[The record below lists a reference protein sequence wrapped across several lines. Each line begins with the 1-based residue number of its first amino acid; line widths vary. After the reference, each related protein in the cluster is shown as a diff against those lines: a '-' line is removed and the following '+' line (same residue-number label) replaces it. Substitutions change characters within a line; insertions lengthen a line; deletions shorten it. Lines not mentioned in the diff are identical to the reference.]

1 MNATI
6 NSSRVNLRDSIVLG
20 TLGLRTRKTRT
31 LLTALGIAIGI
42 AAMISV
48 LGITSSS
55 DAQLKAELDALGPNL
70 IEITPG
76 DSFTS
81 AEVSFPSETS
91 KVVQRVGT
99 VESSAAVYEVE
110 ASVRRTEFIPK
121 QQTGGMAVLAVGP
134 ELLSMIDGVVATG
147 RFLDSTAIGIP
158 QVVLGSVT
166 AERLGIISVLGSPQ
180 VYLDGTYFTVVG
192 ILENAPL
199 APNIDRAAL
208 IGVEVATE
216 LFDLQLQPSL
226 VYARV
231 SEKLLHDQRR
241 FDETRSV
248 IAASVLPNA
257 PSEVLVSRPS
267 DLLVARASTQDA
279 FTGLLLG
286 LGAVALLVGGVG
298 IANVMVISVI
308 ERRTEIGVR
317 RALGALRRHIRLQ
330 FVCESALLAALGG
343 LGGVLLGA
351 MITIAYAR
359 SQDWIVSISISSLGA
374 GLGLAIVI
382 GSIAGLYPAA
392 RAARLDPAEAVRPR
406 V

>member
-110 ASVRRTEFIPK
+110 ASVRRTELIPK

-147 RFLDSTAIGIP
+147 RFLDSTAVGIP

-216 LFDLQLQPSL
+216 LFGLQLQPSL

-231 SEKLLHDQRR
+231 SEKLLDDQRR

>member
-1 MNATI
+1 MT
-6 NSSRVNLRDSIVLG
+6 LRDSIVLG

-31 LLTALGIAIGI
+31 LLTALGITIGI

-110 ASVRRTEFIPK
+110 ASVRRTKLIPK

-134 ELLSMIDGVVATG
+134 ELLSMIDGVVAAG
-147 RFLDSTAIGIP
+147 RFLDSTAVGIP

-216 LFDLQLQPSL
+216 LFGLELQPSL

-231 SEKLLHDQRR
+231 NEELLDDQRR

-257 PSEVLVSRPS
+257 PNEALVSRPS

-359 SQDWIVSISISSLGA
+359 SQDWIISISISSLGA

>member
-1 MNATI
+1 M
-6 NSSRVNLRDSIVLG
+6 
-20 TLGLRTRKTRT
+20 
-31 LLTALGIAIGI
+31 
-42 AAMISV
+42 
-48 LGITSSS
+48 
-55 DAQLKAELDALGPNL
+55 
-70 IEITPG
+70 
-76 DSFTS
+76 
-81 AEVSFPSETS
+81 
-91 KVVQRVGT
+91 
-99 VESSAAVYEVE
+99 
-110 ASVRRTEFIPK
+110 
-121 QQTGGMAVLAVGP
+121 
-134 ELLSMIDGVVATG
+134 
-147 RFLDSTAIGIP
+147 
-158 QVVLGSVT
+158 
-166 AERLGIISVLGSPQ
+166 
-180 VYLDGTYFTVVG
+180 
-192 ILENAPL
+192 
-199 APNIDRAAL
+199 
-208 IGVEVATE
+208 ATE
-216 LFDLQLQPSL
+216 LFGLELQPSL

-231 SEKLLHDQRR
+231 NEELLDDQRR

-257 PSEVLVSRPS
+257 PNEVLVSRPS

-359 SQDWIVSISISSLGA
+359 SQDWIISISISSLGA

>member
-110 ASVRRTEFIPK
+110 ASVRRTELIPK

-147 RFLDSTAIGIP
+147 RFLDSTAVGIP

-216 LFDLQLQPSL
+216 LFGLQLQPSL

-231 SEKLLHDQRR
+231 SEKLLDDQRR

-267 DLLVARASTQDA
+267 DLLAARASTQDA